1 MAKRKHREEQ
11 ELPFVAL
18 MDTMTNVVGV
28 LIIVLVMVGI
38 SIANAVKNILSDLP
52 PVTPEEYQKMLEVVK
67 ELPPPPADPKKIEEE
82 KKLAEQ
88 KLKKAIEDLKTIDVS
103 AVESQMKFMDLET
116 FRKKLEDAR
125 KLRTA
130 QKAAVDKLIAEVE
143 RLKALL
149 DQTPV
154 FKPDPP
160 TYVRL
165 PNPRPFPKDPNE
177 TRVLVASQGVLFLN
191 EKEFIKPVIDGLDKI
206 RSQFEYKE
214 VKIDPFAKMLEG
226 IFGNA
231 KAAQTAWPEL
241 APLVNTFQM
250 DQVALAYKALVTGGL
265 PATKQVLTS
274 VGNIAIVT
282 RSTMPVVAEA
292 IVGATKG
299 DLTKWTA
306 LDPTRD
312 PLVPIIKATSSGGKI
327 NFSWG
332 ANLVSVKNTPKD
344 ILDYFTKDLGGLD
357 SIKKLSANKVIY
369 DAFKLVSILER
380 AAASPMM
387 NSSSYTFAPSIRPG
401 AALVQ
406 LALTPKAGGGET
418 REQIIAQGSAFQRLM
433 RQIKADEKGVA
444 VFQVMADA
452 FNTYLEARKIA
463 DEIGVAAT
471 WEFLP
476 KLDVTAN
483 VTGYEVQKFA
493 VTATAPRPTGT
504 APPAVRITAP
514 KRGLD

>member
-1 MAKRKHREEQ
+1 MAKRKHHEEQ

-52 PVTPEEYQKMLEVVK
+52 PVTPEEHRKMLEIVK
-67 ELPPPPADPKKIEEE
+67 ELPPPPAAPKKIEED
-82 KKLAEQ
+82 KKIAEQ
-88 KLKKAIEDLKTIDVS
+88 KLKKAIEDLKTIDIT
-103 AVESQMKFMDLET
+103 AVESQMKFMDLES
-116 FRKKLEDAR
+116 FRKKLDDAR
-125 KLRTA
+125 KLRIA
-130 QKAAVDKLIAEVE
+130 QKAEVDKLIAEVE

-149 DQTPV
+149 DQTPI

-165 PNPRPFPKDPNE
+165 PNPRPFPENPNE
-177 TRVLVASQGVLFLN
+177 TRVLVAKQGVLFLN

-214 VKIDPFAKMLEG
+214 VKIDPFAKMLET

-241 APLVNTFQM
+241 APLVNTFQL
-250 DQVALAYKALVTGGL
+250 DQVALAYKALAAGGL
-265 PATKQVLTS
+265 PVSKQLLTAI
-274 VGNIAIVT
+274 GNIAIAT
-282 RSTMPVVAEA
+282 RSTMPIVAEA
-292 IVGATKG
+292 IVSVSKG

-306 LDPTRD
+306 LDPSRD
-312 PLVPIIKATSSGGKI
+312 PTVPVIKATTSGGKI

-332 ANLVSVKNTPKD
+332 AAAVSVKTTPKD
-344 ILDYFTKDLGGLD
+344 IVDYFARDLGGLD
-357 SIKKLSANKVIY
+357 GIKKLTAEKVIY
-369 DAFKLVSILER
+369 DAFKLNSTLER

-387 NSSSYTFAPSIRPG
+387 NSSSYTFKPSIKPG
-401 AALVQ
+401 LAAVQ
-406 LALTPKAGGGET
+406 LALTPKTGGGET
-418 REQIIAQGSAFQRLM
+418 REQIKAQGSAYQRLM

-444 VFQVMADA
+444 IFQVMTDA
-452 FNTYLEARKIA
+452 FDSYLEARRIA

-476 KLDVTAN
+476 KLDLTMN
-483 VTGYEVQKFA
+483 VTGFEVQRFA
-493 VTATAPRPTGT
+493 VTTTARPGT

-514 KRGLD
+514 KRSLD

>member
-52 PVTPEEYQKMLEVVK
+52 PVTPEEYRKMLEVVK
-67 ELPPPPADPKKIEEE
+67 ELPPPPADPKKLEED
-82 KKLAEQ
+82 KKIAEQ
-88 KLKKAIEDLKTIDVS
+88 KLKKAIDDLKTIDVS

-125 KLRTA
+125 KLRIA
-130 QKAAVDKLIAEVE
+130 QKAEVDKLIAEVE

-165 PNPRPFPKDPNE
+165 PNPRPFPEKPNE
-177 TRVLVASQGVLFLN
+177 TRILVAKQGVLFFN
-191 EKEFIKPVIDGLDKI
+191 EKEFIKPVLDGLEKI

-214 VKIDPFAKMLEG
+214 VKIDPFAKMLES

-241 APLVNTFQM
+241 APLVNTFQL
-250 DQVALAYKALVTGGL
+250 DQVALAYKALVSGGL
-265 PATKQVLTS
+265 PATKQVLNS
-274 VGNIAIVT
+274 VGNLALAT

-312 PLVPIIKATSSGGKI
+312 PLAPIIKATSSGGKI

-344 ILDYFTKDLGGLD
+344 ILDYFVKDLGGLD
-357 SIKKLSANKVIY
+357 AIKKLSADKIIY
-369 DAFKLVSILER
+369 DAFKLTAILER

-387 NSSSYTFAPSIRPG
+387 NSSSYTFAPSVKPG
-401 AALVQ
+401 NAYVQ
-406 LALTPKAGGGET
+406 LALTPKGGGGET
-418 REQIIAQGSAFQRLM
+418 REQIVAQGSAFQRLM

-444 VFQVMADA
+444 VFQVMTDA
-452 FNTYLEARKIA
+452 FPSYLDARKIA

-471 WEFLP
+471 WEFLA
-476 KLDVTAN
+476 KLDITMN
-483 VTGYEVQKFA
+483 VTGYEVQRFA
-493 VTATAPRPTGT
+493 VTTTATRPGNL
-504 APPAVRITAP
+504 PPAVRITAP
-514 KRGLD
+514 KRSLD

>member
-1 MAKRKHREEQ
+1 MSKRKHEEQ

-38 SIANAVKNILSDLP
+38 SIAGAVKKILSDLP
-52 PVTPEEYQKMLEVVK
+52 PVTPEEYQKMLEIVK
-67 ELPPPPADPKKIEEE
+67 QQPPPPADPKKLEEE

-88 KLKKAIEDLKTIDVS
+88 KLKKAIEDLKTIDVT

-130 QKAAVDKLIAEVE
+130 QKAEVDKLIAEVE

-165 PNPRPFPKDPNE
+165 PNPRPFPENPNE
-177 TRVLVASQGVLFLN
+177 TRVLVAKQGVLFLN

-214 VKIDPFAKMLEG
+214 VKIDPFAKMLES

-231 KAAQTAWPEL
+231 KAAQAAWPEL
-241 APLVNTFQM
+241 APLVNTFQL
-250 DQVALAYKALVTGGL
+250 DQVALAQKALITGGL
-265 PATKQVLTS
+265 PATKQALTS
-274 VGNIAIVT
+274 VGNIALVT
-282 RSTMPVVAEA
+282 RSTMPIVAEA

-306 LDPTRD
+306 LDPSRD
-312 PLVPIIKATSSGGKI
+312 PTVPIIKAASAGGKI

-344 ILDYFTKDLGGLD
+344 ILDYFTKDLGGLPA
-357 SIKKLSANKVIY
+357 IKKLSADKVIY
-369 DAFKLVSILER
+369 DAFKLVAILER

-387 NSSSYTFAPSIRPG
+387 NSSSYTFKPSVRPG

-418 REQIIAQGSAFQRLM
+418 REQIMAQGSTFQRLM

-444 VFQVMADA
+444 VFQVMTDA
-452 FNTYLEARKIA
+452 FPTYLDARKIA
-463 DEIGVAAT
+463 DDIGVAAT

-483 VTGYEVQKFA
+483 VTGFEVQKFA
-493 VTATAPRPTGT
+493 VTATAPRPNGT
-504 APPAVRITAP
+504 TPAVRITAP
-514 KRGLD
+514 KRSLD

>member
-1 MAKRKHREEQ
+1 MAKRNNGGDS
-11 ELPFVAL
+11 ELNLDSL
-18 MDTMTNVVGV
+18 MDAVTNVVGV
-28 LIIVLVMVGI
+28 LMIVFVMMSLNTARMVQ
-38 SIANAVKNILSDLP
+38 KILSDLP
-52 PVTPEEYQKMLEVVK
+52 PVTKEQHEEIKKKVEQ
-67 ELPPPPADPKKIEEE
+67 LPPPPADPKKIEED
-82 KKLAEQ
+82 KKKAEQ
-88 KLKKAIEDLKTIDVS
+88 DLKKAIDQLQTVDTSEMQT
-103 AVESQMKFMDLET
+103 QMKFMDLES
-116 FRKKLEDAR
+116 FRKKLADAK
-125 KLRTA
+125 KLRES
-130 QKAAVDKLIAEVE
+130 QKAEVDKLIAEVE

-149 DQTPV
+149 DQTPIY
-154 FKPDPP
+154 KPDPP

-165 PNPRPFPKDPNE
+165 PNPRPFPKEPNE
-177 TRVLVASQGVLFLN
+177 TRVLVAKQGVLFLN

-206 RSQFEYKE
+206 RSQLEYKE

-241 APLVNTFQM
+241 APLVNTFQL
-250 DQVALAYKALVTGGL
+250 DQVALAYKAFAVGGL

-274 VGNIAIVT
+274 VGNIAIAT

-292 IVGATKG
+292 IVSATKG

-344 ILDYFTKDLGGLD
+344 ILDYFAKDLGGLD
-357 SIKKLSANKVIY
+357 SIKKLSANLVIY

-387 NSSSYTFAPSIRPG
+387 NNSSYTFAPSIRPG

-418 REQIIAQGSAFQRLM
+418 LEQIKAQGSAFQRLM

-444 VFQVMADA
+444 VFQVMTDA
-452 FNTYLEARKIA
+452 LSTYLEARKIA

-483 VTGYEVQKFA
+483 VTGYAVQKFA
-493 VTATAPRPTGT
+493 VTTTAPTRPGNL
-504 APPAVRITAP
+504 PPAVRITAP
-514 KRGLD
+514 KRSLD